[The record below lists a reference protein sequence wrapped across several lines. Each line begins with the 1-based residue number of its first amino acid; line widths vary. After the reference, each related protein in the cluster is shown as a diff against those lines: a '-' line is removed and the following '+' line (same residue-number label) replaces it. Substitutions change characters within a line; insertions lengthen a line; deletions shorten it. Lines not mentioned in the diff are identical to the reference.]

1 MSKDGTTKSLDW
13 DLPKIADKAEHEK
26 LMRSFHEEEKTLNKD
41 RLLYPPDE
49 IGSATQLNYTK
60 ERRD

>member
-1 MSKDGTTKSLDW
+1 MDKDKTKQPLDW
-13 DLPKIADKAEHEK
+13 DLPEIADKAEREK
-26 LMRSFHEEEKTLNKD
+26 LIRSYNEEEKNLNKD

-49 IGSATQLNYTK
+49 VGPVTQLNYTN

>member
-1 MSKDGTTKSLDW
+1 MSKDKTTKSLDW
-13 DLPKIADKAEHEK
+13 DLPEIANKAEHEK
-26 LMRSFHEEEKTLNKD
+26 LMRTFHEEEKNLNKD

-49 IGSATQLNYTK
+49 IGPASQFDYTN